1 MTVAELDGEL
11 VGLMALSSQPDGSW
25 IDQMSVHPSHVGQRI
40 GTSLLAHALATLPA
54 PIGLYTFQRN
64 AGARRFYERHGFVAV
79 TFTQGEANEERCPD
93 VLYEYPVRPRAG
105 G

>member
-1 MTVAELDGEL
+1 MTVAERGGEL
-11 VGLMALSSQPDGSW
+11 VGLMALSSQPDGRW
-25 IDQMSVHPSHVGQRI
+25 IDQMSVHPSCVGQHI
-40 GTSLLAHALATLPA
+40 GSMLLAQALATLPA
-54 PIGLYTFQRN
+54 PIRLYAFQQN